1 MFPFP
6 DSSGTT
12 YWFGFW
18 LGFCRCHGSDFRL
31 GYSFDVGLSLWFC
44 LFPAF
49 YFRPT

>member
-1 MFPFP
+1 MFLYNR
-6 DSSGTT
+6 SSGTT

-18 LGFCRCHGSDFRL
+18 LGFCRCR
-31 GYSFDVGLSLWFC
+31 GLSLWFC